1 MIGNAAPPRCL
12 WFSATLAGPPDLLDD
27 RREPIEETRREVEPD
42 VRYAN
47 IATTEGTGQ
56 PRWERR
62 GRARL
67 IAAVLPRRPY
77 LGGWRRRTAQ
87 LGRGRRS
94 VVARGAHRSLRILM
108 RPHRSGFQLDTTVCV
123 HVGEA
128 IVYQM

>member
-1 MIGNAAPPRCL
+1 MISVIPSRSISRATGDVSATVIGNAAPPRCL

-87 LGRGRRS
+87 LGRWRRI
-94 VVARGAHRSLRILM
+94 AEI
-108 RPHRSGFQLDTTVCV
+108 
-123 HVGEA
+123 
-128 IVYQM
+128 